1 MIIENDTPT
10 MSLLDRVKQSLKE
23 KEAEEEAGSAQVESD
38 DDENPDFEESFTF
51 YEKKWV
57 IAPFMNEIRGG
68 DLEKIPIECMFSH
81 YILFSRE
88 LHCYY
93 IGLQNHENGDEFEIY
108 EFDWVGEEE
117 EPEFKEITQTINAR
131 DCAKF
136 LAQRISE
143 GYLIYIPE
151 RLEFEESA

>member
-1 MIIENDTPT
+1 MIIEKDTSI

-68 DLEKIPIECMFSH
+68 R
-81 YILFSRE
+81 SRE
-88 LHCYY
+88 
-93 IGLQNHENGDEFEIY
+93 NPD
-108 EFDWVGEEE
+108 
-117 EPEFKEITQTINAR
+117 
-131 DCAKF
+131 
-136 LAQRISE
+136 
-143 GYLIYIPE
+143 
-151 RLEFEESA
+151 